1 MGSETVAARPKWQR
15 AFLVAFITL
24 TLAVT
29 GYSLW
34 ANLSRQDAQAQARSA
49 ALAKGMEDLSI
60 STSRDTHRFLVEVMR
75 TDAERAKGLMFRQS
89 MPPDQGMLFDFKV
102 DAPVSMWMK
111 NTYIPLDML
120 FITADGKIARIERRT
135 EPHSERTISSGGPV
149 RAVLE
154 LNGGSADLLGLKP
167 GDHIRHAMFPAK

>member
-1 MGSETVAARPKWQR
+1 MTSKTPSAQPKWQR
-15 AFLVAFITL
+15 AFLVFFIVATL
-24 TLAVT
+24 GAT

-34 ANLSRQDAQAQARSA
+34 ANFARQDAQAQARSA
-49 ALAKGMEDLSI
+49 AIAQGMEDLGI
-60 STSRDTHRFLVEVMR
+60 FTSRDTHRFLVEVMR

-89 MPPDQGMLFDFKV
+89 MPHDQGMLFDFKI

-120 FITADGKIARIERRT
+120 FIAADGTITRIEKRT

-154 LNGGSADLLGLKP
+154 LNGGTADRLGLKP
-167 GDHIRHAMFPAK
+167 GDRVRHTMFPAK